1 MGDVKLIFSFG
12 LILNAIGV
20 ESVNGC
26 EDSHFQGNCENEH
39 TFLVCY
45 NKQWHKANGYSFS
58 DNTQLTF
65 KQVCNCEGSSAVN
78 PIVEC
83 SNGDRYKNIN
93 VSTLKTVDDMC
104 PCDCEYAKKIEF
116 WNNKINQL
124 RQYLELNQKLT
135 QINRHLSMDFKN
147 LSSASNKRIS
157 ANDERPSAAA
167 VGYIGAT
174 VLALV
179 IGGIVVLDFLII
191 TRQIRLLWRATC
203 R

>member
-20 ESVNGC
+20 ESVNEC
-26 EDSHFQGNCENEH
+26 KYKNFRGNCGNEH

-45 NKQWHKANGYSFS
+45 NTQWHKANGYSFS
-58 DNTQLTF
+58 DNQYRAF
-65 KQVCNCEGSSAVN
+65 KDICTCDDRLVN
-78 PIVEC
+78 PIEEC
-83 SNGDRYKNIN
+83 LNPYLYNKIN
-93 VSTLKTVDDMC
+93 LSSLEMFDDMC

-116 WNNKINQL
+116 WNNKTNQL

-179 IGGIVVLDFLII
+179 IGGIVMLDFPTI